1 MSFCRLCGFV
11 GFGQR
16 GYLAKHVRG
25 VNHHFKL
32 LQEPLVTFQC
42 PVSGESSLKTL
53 SKYDGM
59 ARGCR
64 CILSCFSPTLWNSW
78 NVTCQTPLSMG
89 FSRQVYW
96 SGLPCP
102 SPGDLPYPGIK
113 PASPALA
120 GGFCTT
126 APPGKP
132 SPAKALEFY

>member
-16 GYLAKHVRG
+16 GHLAKHMRG

-42 PVSGESSLKTL
+42 PVSGESSLKAL
-53 SKYDGM
+53 STYDGM

-64 CILSCFSPTLWNSW
+64 YILSRFSPTLCDPW

-89 FSRQVYW
+89 FSRQEYW
-96 SGLPCP
+96 SGLPWP
-102 SPGDLPYPGIK
+102 PPGDLPEPGIK

-120 GGFCTT
+120 GGFFTT
-126 APPGKP
+126 
-132 SPAKALEFY
+132 STTWEALGGLGG